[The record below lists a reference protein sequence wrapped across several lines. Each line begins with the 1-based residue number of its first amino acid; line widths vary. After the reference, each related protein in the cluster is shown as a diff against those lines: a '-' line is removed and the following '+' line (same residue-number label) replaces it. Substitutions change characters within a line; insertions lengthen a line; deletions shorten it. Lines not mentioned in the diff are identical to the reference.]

1 MIFFVIKI
9 YGKDVIS
16 EDNLIFSPFSSETP
30 NIIRDEIYCE
40 LTFAG
45 KVTELVK
52 MFFPLIFKG
61 GNPLFSIYSISQP
74 KSFKAS
80 TKIEIGLCF
89 ILFDPVKIF
98 EFSEMDE

>member
-1 MIFFVIKI
+1 M

-16 EDNLIFSPFSSETP
+16 EDNLIFRPFSRETP
-30 NIIRDEIYCE
+30 NIIKDEIYCE
-40 LTFAG
+40 LTSAG

-52 MFFPLIFKG
+52 IFFPLIFKG
-61 GNPLFSIYSISQP
+61 GNPLLSMYSISQP
-74 KSFKAS
+74 RSFKAS

-89 ILFDPVKIF
+89 ILFDPVKTF